1 MELKAYRTHL
11 LVCAGT
17 GCVSNHSFDIKA
29 ALEQEIK
36 KQKLENEIVVITTGC
51 NGFCERG
58 PIVFVQQEGIYYQM
72 LKLED
77 IPFLV
82 EEHFVKHRPV
92 EKLMYIPP
100 DEEKLIPT
108 MSEIDFFKHQRLIVL
123 KNRGRIDPESID
135 EYIAFGGYES
145 LAKALLLL
153 TPEEIIDE
161 IKTSGLRGRGGGGF
175 PTGIKW
181 ELTRKAPGNIK
192 YIICNADEG
201 DPGAFMDRS
210 ILEADPHAVL
220 EGMAIGA
227 YAIGATKGFVYVRN
241 EYPLAVDRIKLA
253 IRQAEDYGLLGE
265 RIFDT
270 DFSFKVNVVRGAG
283 AFVCGEET
291 ALMASVE
298 GKIGRPR
305 QRPPFPAQK
314 GLWGKPTNINNVET
328 WANVPVIID
337 RSGTWFS
344 EIGTENSKG
353 TKIFSLVGKVNNT
366 GLVEVPMGI
375 TLRQIIFDIG
385 GGVQKEKAFK
395 TVQIGGPS
403 GGCIPK
409 EHLDMAV
416 DYDELKKVGAMMGS
430 GGLIV
435 MDEDTCMVD
444 VAKYF
449 TRFLYDESCGK
460 CLSCR
465 DGLKRMQEILRDIT
479 EGRATEA
486 DLGLLEDLAYVV
498 KDASMCGLGQT
509 AANPVLSSL
518 RHFRDE
524 YEAHIKYK
532 RCPAAVCK
540 EIISSPCQHICPIGT
555 EAPIYIALIA
565 HGKYEDALNIIWKD
579 NPLPSVCGRV
589 CHHPCESKCRAGEG
603 GDPIAI
609 RTLKRFATDYALKT
623 GIEPDIQRQPK
634 REEKVAIVGSGPAGL
649 TAGYF
654 LALKGYEVTIFEA
667 LPVAG
672 GMLAVGIP
680 EHRLPKEILKAD
692 LDQIQKAGVRIETNV
707 ALGRDVTLE
716 DLHKQGYASIFLATG
731 AHKSFKLGIPGEEAD
746 GVFPSM
752 RFLTDIN
759 LGRDVEVGKRVGVI
773 GGGNAALDAARVA
786 LRLEG
791 CEEVSIIY
799 RRTRAEMPAYE
810 EEIVKAIEEGIDIQF
825 LAAPTKV
832 LTENGRLVGIECVR
846 MELGAMDE
854 SGRRRPIPV
863 QGSEFSLQLDTLIAA
878 IGEQP
883 DLSFATDKES
893 FDVSPWNTIIVDS
906 ETLATNQEGLWAG
919 GDVVTGPGTVVE
931 AIAVGK
937 RAADSIDTYLRGEQ
951 FIRTYTVTRPSV
963 SVTPVE
969 LTDEEIAETQRPEM
983 PCLLV
988 EERSKNFKEVELGYG
1003 EKMAVKE
1010 ARRCL
1015 RCDLDVKTETEVDQD
1030 GEVFEKEKVH
1040 A

>member
-1 MELKAYRTHL
+1 MKTYRTHL

-17 GCVSNHSFDIKA
+17 GCLSNHSFEIKA
-29 ALEQEIK
+29 ALEEEIRN
-36 KQKLENEIVVITTGC
+36 QKLENEVLVITTGC

-58 PIVFVQQEGIYYQM
+58 PIVVVQPEGIFYQR
-72 LKLED
+72 LKVED

-82 EEHFVKHRPV
+82 EEHFIKNQPV
-92 EKLMYIPP
+92 EKLMYVPP

-108 MSEIDFFKHQRLIVL
+108 MSDIDFFKHQRLIVL
-123 KNRGRIDPESID
+123 RNRGCINPESID

-145 LAKALLLL
+145 LAKALMLM
-153 TPEEIIDE
+153 TPEEVVDE
-161 IKTSGLRGRGGGGF
+161 VKTSGLRGRGGGGF
-175 PTGIKW
+175 PTGMKW
-181 ELTRKAPGNIK
+181 ELTRKAPGDIK

-210 ILEADPHAVL
+210 VLEGSPHSIL

-227 YAIGATKGFVYVRN
+227 YAIGAFEGFIYVRN
-241 EYPLAVDRIKLA
+241 EYPLAVDQIKLA
-253 IRQAEDYGLLGE
+253 IQQAEEYGLLGE
-265 RIFDT
+265 GIFDT
-270 DFSFKVNVVRGAG
+270 DFHFKVKVVRGAG

-298 GKIGRPR
+298 GRIGRPR
-305 QRPPFPAQK
+305 QRPPYPAQK

-328 WANVPVIID
+328 WANVPVIIE
-337 RSGTWFS
+337 RGGEWFS
-344 EIGTENSKG
+344 EIGTESSKG

-375 TLRQIIFDIG
+375 TLREIIFDIG

-395 TVQIGGPS
+395 AVQIGGPS
-403 GGCIPK
+403 GGCIPR
-409 EHLDMAV
+409 EHLDMPV
-416 DYDELKKVGAMMGS
+416 DYDALINVGAMMGS

-465 DGLKRMQEILRDIT
+465 DGLKRMYEILTDIT
-479 EGRATEA
+479 EGRATDA
-486 DLGLLEDLAYVV
+486 DLSLLEDLAYVV

-532 RCPAAVCK
+532 KCPAAVCK
-540 EIISSPCQHICPIGT
+540 KIISSPCQHICPIDT

-565 HGKYEDALNIIWKD
+565 HGKYEEAFNIIWKD

-603 GDPIAI
+603 GDPITI
-609 RTLKRFATDYALKT
+609 RALKRFATDYALQN
-623 GIEPDIQRQPK
+623 GIEPNIEREPK
-634 REEKVAIVGSGPAGL
+634 REEKVAVVGSGPAGL
-649 TAGYF
+649 SAGYF
-654 LALKGYEVTIFEA
+654 LALKGYNVTIFEA

-680 EHRLPKEILKAD
+680 EHRLPKEILQAD
-692 LDQIQKAGVRIETNV
+692 LDQVQKAGVQIQTNV
-707 ALGRDVTLE
+707 AFGRDMTLE
-716 DLHKQGYASIFLATG
+716 DLHKQGYTSVFLATG
-731 AHKSFKLGIPGEEAD
+731 AHKSFKLGIPGEETK
-746 GVFPSM
+746 GIFPSM
-752 RFLTDIN
+752 RFLTDVN
-759 LGRDVEVGKRVGVI
+759 LGRHVEVGKRVGVI

-786 LRLEG
+786 QRLED

-810 EEIVKAIEEGIDIQF
+810 EEIEKALEEGIDIQF

-832 LTENGRLVGIECVR
+832 LTENGKLTGIECIR
-846 MELGAMDE
+846 MELGEMDE
-854 SGRRRPIPV
+854 SGRRRPVPV
-863 QGSEFSLQLDTLIAA
+863 QGSEFTVHLDTLIAA

-883 DLSFATDKES
+883 DLSFEPEKNGL
-893 FDVSPWNTIIVDS
+893 DVSPWNTIIVDS
-906 ETLATNQEGLWAG
+906 ETLATNREGFFAG
-919 GDVVTGPGTVVE
+919 GDVVTGPGTVIE
-931 AIAVGK
+931 ALAMGK
-937 RAADSIDTYLRGEQ
+937 RAAESIDNYLRGEPLK
-951 FIRTYTVTRPSV
+951 RKYTVTRPSIFV
-963 SVTPVE
+963 EPVE
-969 LTDEEIAETQRPEM
+969 LTDEEIEETQKPEM
-983 PCLLV
+983 PCLRV
-988 EERSKNFKEVELGYG
+988 AERNKNFREVELGYG
-1003 EKMAVKE
+1003 EKTAVKE

-1030 GEVFEKEKVH
+1030 GEAYEKEKVH